1 MGDFYGTRIEIWAGF
16 GPVVITEK
24 EIWNDHEDGLQ
35 TPREEIVFTTR
46 PKIQSQ
52 SQILG
57 TVEAYFVCHIGPLFL
72 VSLIYAFIGYP

>member
-1 MGDFYGTRIEIWAGF
+1 MGDFYGTGIEIWAGF

-46 PKIQSQ
+46 PKIKSQSQ
-52 SQILG
+52 SLRYSQNIFCLPDQPN
-57 TVEAYFVCHIGPLFL
+57 FSDF
-72 VSLIYAFIGYP
+72 F